1 MRFRYLLIIPCCL
14 LIIAIKI
21 SGSWGLADI
30 ERQKAR
36 AFVEQWENDFE
47 SFREEDWNEVVS
59 YAKAAVDKDPDNPD
73 LLSLMGN
80 VYEWNAFH
88 SDNQKQNNQQRKL
101 ALEYYRK
108 AVELRPQWPY
118 TWSGIALLKFRMDE
132 LDQEFHSALR
142 NAMELGPWEPRV
154 QKIIAEVGLNAWDK
168 LEQSQRLPI
177 VENIRRGVVMQ
188 PRVMMDILKKYGQL
202 RMVCHEKNKQ
212 SAVERYCKKNFGS

>member
-1 MRFRYLLIIPCCL
+1 MKFRYLLIIPCCL

-21 SGSWGLADI
+21 SGSWGLADV

-36 AFVEQWENDFE
+36 TFIEQWENDFE
-47 SFREEDWNEVVS
+47 SFREEDWNKVVS
-59 YAKAAVDKDPDNPD
+59 HAKAAVDKDPDNPD
-73 LLSLMGN
+73 LLFLMGN

-88 SDNQKQNNQQRKL
+88 PENQYKNNQQRQL

-118 TWSGIALLKFRMDE
+118 TWSGIALLKFRMNE
-132 LDQEFHSALR
+132 FDQEFYLALR

-154 QKIIAEVGLNAWDK
+154 QSIIAEVGLNVWDK
-168 LEQSQRLPI
+168 LKHTERLPI

-188 PRVMMDILKKYGQL
+188 PQVMLDILNKYGQL

-212 SAVERYCKKNFGS
+212 SIVEKYCEKNFGS

>member
-1 MRFRYLLIIPCCL
+1 MQIRYLLIIPCCL

-21 SGSWGLADI
+21 SGSWGLADV
-30 ERQKAR
+30 EYQKAR
-36 AFVEQWENDFE
+36 AFVERWENDFE
-47 SFREEDWNEVVS
+47 SFREEDWNKVVL

-88 SDNQKQNNQQRKL
+88 SENQIQNNQQRRL

-118 TWSGIALLKFRMDE
+118 TWSGIALLKLRMDE
-132 LDQEFHSALR
+132 FDEEFHSALK

-154 QKIIAEVGLNAWDK
+154 QKTIAEVGLNAWDK
-168 LEQSQRLPI
+168 LEYAQRILI

-188 PRVMMDILKKYGQL
+188 PQVMLDVLKKYGQL

-212 SAVERYCKKNFGS
+212 STVERYCKKNFGS

>member
-47 SFREEDWNEVVS
+47 SFRVEDWNEVVS
-59 YAKAAVDKDPDNPD
+59 YAKAAVDKNPDNPD
-73 LLSLMGN
+73 LLFLMGN

-88 SDNQKQNNQQRKL
+88 PDNQKQNNQQRKW

-108 AVELRPQWPY
+108 AAELRPQWPY

-168 LEQSQRLPI
+168 LEQSQRIPI

-202 RMVCHEKNKQ
+202 RMVCLEKNQQ
-212 SAVERYCKKNFGS
+212 STVERYCKENFGS

>member
-1 MRFRYLLIIPCCL
+1 MKFRYLLIIPCCL

-21 SGSWGLADI
+21 SGSWGLADV

-36 AFVEQWENDFE
+36 TFIEQWENDFE
-47 SFREEDWNEVVS
+47 SFREEDWNKVVS
-59 YAKAAVDKDPDNPD
+59 YAKAAVDKDPGNPD
-73 LLSLMGN
+73 LLFLMGN

-88 SDNQKQNNQQRKL
+88 PENQYKNNQQRKL

-118 TWSGIALLKFRMDE
+118 TWSGIALLKFRMNE
-132 LDQEFHSALR
+132 FDQEFYLALR

-154 QKIIAEVGLNAWDK
+154 QSIIAEVGLNVWDK
-168 LEQSQRLPI
+168 LKHTERLPI

-188 PRVMMDILKKYGQL
+188 PQVMLDILNKYGQL

-212 SAVERYCKKNFGS
+212 SIVEKYCEKNFGS